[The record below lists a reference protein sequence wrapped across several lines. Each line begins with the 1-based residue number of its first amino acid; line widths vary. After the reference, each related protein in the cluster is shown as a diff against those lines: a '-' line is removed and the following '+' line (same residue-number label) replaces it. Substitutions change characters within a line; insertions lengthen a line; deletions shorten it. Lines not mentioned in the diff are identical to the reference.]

1 MTLPTNQQQESSGV
15 ASPAVPGHESSQRAE
30 RMRYAVSLV
39 ALITAGVAAVSFSLP
54 ITVALWQSRPWIIE
68 IFQGHF
74 AATIGL
80 PGAALLA
87 FLIVIMLEA
96 RFDSVEME
104 IFGVLKFKGASGP
117 IVLWVLC
124 FSAMAGAVKLLW

>member
-1 MTLPTNQQQESSGV
+1 
-15 ASPAVPGHESSQRAE
+15 
-30 RMRYAVSLV
+30 MRNAVSIV
-39 ALITAGVAAVSFSLP
+39 ALVTAGIAAVSFSLP
-54 ITVALWQSRPWIIE
+54 ITVALWENRPWIISV
-68 IFQGHF
+68 FQAHF

-80 PGAALLA
+80 PGAAVLA

-104 IFGVLKFKGASGP
+104 IFGVLRFRGASGP

-124 FSAMAGAVKLLW
+124 FSSIAGSIKLLW